1 MVGTELGIVSSSTTK
16 KVVVRRFD
24 RENLTGF
31 INPFSYLQPLA
42 IELLKPDGSLVQLPY
57 EEVKSICFVQDF
69 EAEAES
75 RKIFLTRPKL
85 EGLWVRM
92 SFRDGEV
99 LDGILP
105 NNLLAWDIAGYMV
118 TPPES
123 DANNQR
129 VFVPRQALKS
139 IQVLGVVGSPLRA
152 KRKKAP
158 APDQPTLF

>member
-1 MVGTELGIVSSSTTK
+1 VSSSTTK

-24 RENLTGF
+24 RENLSGF
-31 INPFSYLQPLA
+31 INPFSYLQPQA

-57 EEVKSICFVQDF
+57 AEVKSVCFVRDF
-69 EAEAES
+69 EAEEES
-75 RKIFLTRPKL
+75 RRVFLTRPKL
-85 EGLWVRM
+85 EGVWVRM
-92 SFRDGEV
+92 SFRDGEI

-129 VFVPRQALKS
+129 VFVPRQALRN

-152 KRKKAP
+152 KRRKGEPP
-158 APDQPTLF
+158 ADQPTLF

>member
-1 MVGTELGIVSSSTTK
+1 VASSTAK

-31 INPFSYLQPLA
+31 VNIFSYLQPNA
-42 IELLKPDGSLVQLPY
+42 IEVLRPDGTLVLLPY
-57 EEVKSICFVQDF
+57 DEVKSVCFVKDF

-75 RKIFLTRPKL
+75 RRIFMTRPKL

-92 SFRDGEV
+92 MFRDGET

-105 NNLLAWDIAGYMV
+105 NNLLAWDVAGFTV
-118 TPPES
+118 TPPEP

-129 VFVPRQALKS
+129 VFVPRPALKS
-139 IQVLGVVGSPLRA
+139 IQVLGVVGSPLRT
-152 KRKKAP
+152 KRKKAGP
-158 APDQPTLF
+158 VSDQPTLF